1 MTRKPVFTKKGG
13 TELYTDNGQFLG
25 YGHFESDLKFKKG
38 KQTYYMISYGKI
50 IDSSNSLS
58 EIKRKGKKH
67 AKIEGNNTKIVKLEG
82 EYIPI
87 W

>member
-13 TELYTDNGQFLG
+13 TELY
-25 YGHFESDLKFKKG
+25 
-38 KQTYYMISYGKI
+38 TYYMISYGKI

-58 EIKRKGKKH
+58 EIKRKAEKH
-67 AKIEGNNTKIVKLEG
+67 AKLKGDSTKIVKLEG

-87 W
+87 WW